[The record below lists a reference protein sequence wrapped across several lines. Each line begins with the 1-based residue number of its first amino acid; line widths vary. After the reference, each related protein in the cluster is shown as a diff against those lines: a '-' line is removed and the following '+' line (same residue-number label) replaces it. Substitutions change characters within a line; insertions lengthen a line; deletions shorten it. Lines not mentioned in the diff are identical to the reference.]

1 VKSPTFPDKLFLSKT
16 LGTERSPSKLSNE
29 DVRLMRREAVFLKEP
44 ANEGS
49 LLILGECPSSERP
62 LLVDQAF
69 SAPLPPSESELSA

>member
-1 VKSPTFPDKLFLSKT
+1 MKSPTFPDKLFLSKT

-29 DVRLMRREAVFLKEP
+29 DVRLMRREA
-44 ANEGS
+44 ADEGF

-69 SAPLPPSESELSA
+69 STPLPPSESELSA